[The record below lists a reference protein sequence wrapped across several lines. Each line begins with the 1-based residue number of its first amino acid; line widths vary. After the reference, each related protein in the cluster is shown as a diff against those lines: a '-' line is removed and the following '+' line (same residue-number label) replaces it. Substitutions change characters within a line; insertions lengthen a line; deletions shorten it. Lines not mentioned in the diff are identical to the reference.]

1 MVFPFQFFNGAFG
14 YLIRQAW
21 LNVISFHS
29 NELWVE
35 YMSTVIGILIFST
48 KTIKAFL
55 YSVEKNLKKCGV
67 LLHSAMINQSHCTD
81 VFDKLSF

>member
-1 MVFPFQFFNGAFG
+1 MSLSYIICLLSDIVGFPFHFFNGAFA

-48 KTIKAFL
+48 EKNKGFL
-55 YSVEKNLKKCGV
+55 YSVEKN
-67 LLHSAMINQSHCTD
+67 
-81 VFDKLSF
+81 F